1 MGFTYIRKCT
11 MACWTGG
18 EKQGMGVKSIL
29 AFLLRLGHALH
40 WSGEGNIFL
49 TETDTAEV
57 CLGTVKYVLW
67 HKLKRKK
74 ASLFYLENEEDAHRA
89 GERGW
94 GRRFPVEGQR
104 WGVVYGGRWLSC
116 RDQLA
121 LQSKDNKWKP
131 HSTLAAGGV
140 VSDFRKV
147 KEGDGHWSR
156 WNLFMI
162 WTLEINCLLFSSI
175 CWYKPDIQQE
185 YIF

>member
-1 MGFTYIRKCT
+1 M
-11 MACWTGG
+11 
-18 EKQGMGVKSIL
+18 
-29 AFLLRLGHALH
+29 
-40 WSGEGNIFL
+40 
-49 TETDTAEV
+49 
-57 CLGTVKYVLW
+57 
-67 HKLKRKK
+67 
-74 ASLFYLENEEDAHRA
+74 LENEEDAHRA

-156 WNLFMI
+156 
-162 WTLEINCLLFSSI
+162 
-175 CWYKPDIQQE
+175 
-185 YIF
+185 